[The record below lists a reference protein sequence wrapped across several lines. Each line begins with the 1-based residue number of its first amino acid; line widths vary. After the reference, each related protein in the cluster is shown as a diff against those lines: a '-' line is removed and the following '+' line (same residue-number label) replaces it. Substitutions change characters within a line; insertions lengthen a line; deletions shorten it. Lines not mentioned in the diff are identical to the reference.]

1 MQENSIPGGLVIS
14 KGWLRKK
21 LLLWLM
27 HNNNYYSNTNIY
39 V

>member
-1 MQENSIPGGLVIS
+1 MQENSITGDLVIS

-27 HNNNYYSNTNIY
+27 HNNYYYNTNIY